1 MFSFPFYCLKGK
13 NYGETIFCM
22 KSFFPNVCLGG
33 GVGWMSLAA
42 ATVEE
47 PAFLECVLYTR
58 VFLCASCFLLLPPAS
73 LGPICHMI

>member
-1 MFSFPFYCLKGK
+1 MLSFPFYYLKGK

-22 KSFFPNVCLGG
+22 ESFFPNVCLGG

-58 VFLCASCFLLLPPAS
+58 VSLCVS
-73 LGPICHMI
+73 